1 MSSIN
6 HVSLISRSNQNKAL
20 RLLSAVLL
28 VVCVLF
34 VAGCKE
40 GAQAFKGSDI
50 TGTHLGKDLA
60 LTGTDGKPY
69 NLEALKGKVTIV
81 LFGFTQCPDVC
92 PTSLAELTQVMK
104 LLGNEAKRVQ
114 VVLITVDPE
123 RDTPEVLRAYV
134 SGFDP
139 QFLGLTGTLEQ
150 IKKAAASFKVY
161 FAKNAG
167 VQGNYSLDH
176 SASFYL
182 MDAQGESRVLLNNS
196 LGAAAIAHD
205 VQRLLR

>member
-1 MSSIN
+1 MSDIN
-6 HVSLISRSNQNKAL
+6 YVSPIGRTNQNKAL
-20 RLLSAVLL
+20 RLLISVLL
-28 VVCVLF
+28 VLCVLF
-34 VAGCKE
+34 VVGCKD
-40 GAQAFKGSDI
+40 AAPAFKGSDI

-60 LTGTDGKPY
+60 LTGTDGKHY
-69 NLEALKGKVTIV
+69 SLEALKGKVTIV

-92 PTSLAELTQVMK
+92 PASLAELTQVMK

-161 FAKNAG
+161 FAKTAG
-167 VQGNYSLDH
+167 VQGNYSMDH

-182 MDAQGESRVLLNNS
+182 LDAQGESRVLLNNNI
-196 LGAAAIAHD
+196 GAAAIAHD

>member
-1 MSSIN
+1 MSAIN
-6 HVSLISRSNQNKAL
+6 HVSPISRIDQNKAL

-28 VVCVLF
+28 VLCVLC
-34 VAGCKE
+34 VAGCKD
-40 GAQAFKGSDI
+40 AAPAFKGSDI

-60 LTGTDGKPY
+60 LTGTDGMTY
-69 NLEALKGKVTIV
+69 NLEALKGKVTIA

-92 PTSLAELTQVMK
+92 PASLAELTQVMK

-182 MDAQGESRVLLNNS
+182 LDAQGESRVLLNNS

>member
-1 MSSIN
+1 M
-6 HVSLISRSNQNKAL
+6 
-20 RLLSAVLL
+20 RLLSTVLL
-28 VVCVLF
+28 SLCVLC
-34 VAGCKE
+34 VTGCNDASP
-40 GAQAFKGSDI
+40 GFKGSDI

-60 LTGTDGKPY
+60 LTGTDGKLY
-69 NLEALKGKVTIV
+69 TLEGLKGKVSIV

-104 LLGNEAKRVQ
+104 LLGSEAKRVQ
-114 VVLITVDPE
+114 VVLITIDPE

-161 FAKNAG
+161 FAKTVG
-167 VQGNYSLDH
+167 VQGNYSMDH
-176 SASFYL
+176 SSSFYL
-182 MDAQGESRVLLNNS
+182 MDASGESRVLLNNS

-205 VQRLLR
+205 VKRLLR

>member
-1 MSSIN
+1 MI
-6 HVSLISRSNQNKAL
+6 HDKAM

-28 VVCVLF
+28 SLCLLCTG
-34 VAGCKE
+34 GCND
-40 GAQAFKGSDI
+40 AAPVFKGSDI

-69 NLEALKGKVTIV
+69 TLDALKGKVTII

-92 PTSLAELTQVMK
+92 PTSLADLTQVMK
-104 LLGNEAKRVQ
+104 LLGTQAKRVQ
-114 VVLITVDPE
+114 VILITVDPE
-123 RDTPEVLRAYV
+123 RDTSEVLRAYM

-139 QFLGLTGTLEQ
+139 QFLGLTGTPEQ

-161 FAKNAG
+161 YAKTVQYAKTAG
-167 VQGNYSLDH
+167 MQSNYSVDH
-176 SASFYL
+176 STSFYL
-182 MDAQGESRVLLNNS
+182 MDTQGESRVLLSNNI
-196 LGAAAIAHD
+196 GAAAIAHD

>member
-1 MSSIN
+1 MRLFSA
-6 HVSLISRSNQNKAL
+6 VFLSLC
-20 RLLSAVLL
+20 VLL
-28 VVCVLF
+28 VT
-34 VAGCKE
+34 GCND
-40 GAQAFKGSDI
+40 AAPAFKGSDI
-50 TGTHLGKDLA
+50 TGTQLGKDLA

-69 NLEALKGKVTIV
+69 TLDALKGKVTIV

-104 LLGNEAKRVQ
+104 LLGKDSTRVQ

-123 RDTPEVLRAYV
+123 RDTSEVLRAYV

-161 FAKNAG
+161 FAKTPG
-167 VQGNYSLDH
+167 VQGNYSMDH

-182 MDAQGESRVLLNNS
+182 MDAQGESRVLLNNNI
-196 LGAAAIAHD
+196 GAAAIAHD
-205 VQRLLR
+205 IQRLLR

>member
-1 MSSIN
+1 LN
-6 HVSLISRSNQNKAL
+6 RDQAL
-20 RLLSAVLL
+20 RRVSAVLL
-28 VVCVLF
+28 SLCLLF
-34 VAGCKE
+34 VTGCKDSTP
-40 GAQAFKGSDI
+40 AFKGSDI
-50 TGTHLGKDLA
+50 TGTHLGKELA

-69 NLEALKGKVTIV
+69 NLEALKGKVMIV

-104 LLGNEAKRVQ
+104 LLGNDAKRVQ

-150 IKKAAASFKVY
+150 IKKAAAAFKVY
-161 FAKNAG
+161 FAKTAG
-167 VQGNYSLDH
+167 VQGNYSIDH

-196 LGAAAIAHD
+196 SGAAAIAHD

>member
-1 MSSIN
+1 MKRLGS
-6 HVSLISRSNQNKAL
+6 L
-20 RLLSAVLL
+20 RLFAATLLSLCVLL
-28 VVCVLF
+28 LS
-34 VAGCKE
+34 GCND
-40 GAQAFKGSDI
+40 APPQFKGSDI
-50 TGTHLGKDLA
+50 TGTHLGKELA

-69 NLEALKGKVTIV
+69 TLETLKGKVSIV

-150 IKKAAASFKVY
+150 TKKTAASFKVY
-161 FAKNAG
+161 YAKAAG
-167 VQGNYSLDH
+167 ANGNYSMDH

-196 LGAAAIAHD
+196 IGAAAITHD
-205 VQRLLR
+205 IQRLLR